1 MEIKEIINNILT
13 QVSNGAYNTI
23 GALMVTKLLQTL
35 SDSDNFFKGI
45 FNRLEKEI
53 KQENI
58 IKKEEIEFSKILPI
72 MDGLM
77 LNQDSKPMSEIFYNL
92 LKSSMDKETKDFV
105 HPAFPQ
111 ILKQMS
117 LQEARF
123 LLDIYNNKISRN
135 YQARVYKDIIYQ
147 YDFQIRDANSI
158 ITYKDINSTD
168 DYSSIYDRL
177 HFFNLTL
184 IKESAFEKSFANGV
198 PMGDYTTIKDEVI
211 LSKFGRNFMDVCY
224 NDGCRKLLEVI
235 DIVEYLKNCI
245 NK

>member
-1 MEIKEIINNILT
+1 MNEIINNILT

-23 GALMVTKLLQTL
+23 GALMITKLLQTL
-35 SDSDNFFKGI
+35 SDSNNFFKDI
-45 FNRLEKEI
+45 FIRLEKEI
-53 KQENI
+53 KQENV
-58 IKKEEIEFSKILPI
+58 IKKEEIEFNKILPM

-77 LNQDSKPMSEIFYNL
+77 LNQDSKSMSEMFYNL

-117 LQEARF
+117 PQEARF
-123 LLDIYNNKISRN
+123 LLDIYNDKITRN
-135 YQARVYKDIIYQ
+135 YTARGGADFIYQ
-147 YDFQIRDANSI
+147 YDFQIRDSI

-168 DYSSIYDRL
+168 NYSSIYDRL

-184 IKESAFEKSFANGV
+184 IKESSFEKNFANGTT
-198 PMGDYTTIKDEVI
+198 MGDYTTIKDEVI

-224 NDGCRKLLEVI
+224 NDECKNLLEVI
-235 DIVEYLKNCI
+235 DLGEYFKNCI